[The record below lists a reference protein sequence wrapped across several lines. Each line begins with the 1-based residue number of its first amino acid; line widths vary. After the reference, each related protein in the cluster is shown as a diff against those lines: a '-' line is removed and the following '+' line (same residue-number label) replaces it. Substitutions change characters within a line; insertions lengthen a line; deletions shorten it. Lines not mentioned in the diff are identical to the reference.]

1 MTYPGLRW
9 IFCREYGTE
18 LLDSVIPQF
27 LEMFPEHLSEYR
39 YFKQPKEAR
48 FSNGSTIFFR
58 AFDSVGVRK
67 ILSSSYDGGCICQAE
82 QTSKSLVLELIGRF
96 RSMAL
101 PRKILLV
108 EGNPDP
114 ACWPKKRYISGSLP
128 KGCVYFEA
136 PTQVN
141 EENLIDNYV
150 DRMKEN
156 YPKEWIDRKIY
167 GKWDSKS
174 GVIYSEFDLDF
185 HVINRFEIKDW
196 WFKAVG
202 VDHGYVN
209 PSCFLWGAVDDK
221 KNIYIYD
228 EFYKSH
234 QQTHELITAAQRYGP
249 LPMPADT
256 SMKKKERDYGNLW
269 DDLVA
274 GGLNLVEVPKDK
286 MANILGVNK
295 LFHQRRLFIF
305 HNCKKLIGEMEDYI
319 WKPHKL
325 NDDKSPTEEVRKIHD
340 HACDAL
346 QYLIRYLN
354 DIKVLTPVEKNYLNT
369 FDYQVK
375 HVYPKDD
382 EGFDDIGSEVL

>member
-1 MTYPGLRW
+1 MPTPQPLILNENRELKLNWNPFQQKGWDVLFDENGDLRPDCPTELALFGGYGNGKSAFCLVVTWIFCITYPGLRW

-27 LEMFPEHLSEYR
+27 LEMFPPHLGENHYR

-202 VDHGYVN
+202 VDHG
-209 PSCFLWGAVDDK
+209 
-221 KNIYIYD
+221 
-228 EFYKSH
+228 
-234 QQTHELITAAQRYGP
+234 
-249 LPMPADT
+249 
-256 SMKKKERDYGNLW
+256 
-269 DDLVA
+269 
-274 GGLNLVEVPKDK
+274 
-286 MANILGVNK
+286 
-295 LFHQRRLFIF
+295 
-305 HNCKKLIGEMEDYI
+305 
-319 WKPHKL
+319 
-325 NDDKSPTEEVRKIHD
+325 
-340 HACDAL
+340 
-346 QYLIRYLN
+346 
-354 DIKVLTPVEKNYLNT
+354 
-369 FDYQVK
+369 
-375 HVYPKDD
+375 
-382 EGFDDIGSEVL
+382 